1 MYREISSSWFK
12 HWDFILLDLIVL
24 QVIYVVSIMCRN
36 GFVNPYSRIFIGR
49 KQLFCA
55 LLTSVLYSL
64 QKNTAVL

>member
-36 GFVNPYSRIFIGR
+36 GFVNPYGR